1 MKRTKGFVKFHS
13 RVEYFSTD
21 IELVDLVVKNIQLL
35 KGENVIFKDLKPTIC
50 PNLAKYHNADDTRR
64 KAANHL
70 RKTLYVAFVKEIYEE
85 VTEYLIYI
93 LKEGAKQSN
102 NIRQLIGEHTKGVFT
117 DYEILSVRSLEAIQ
131 EQAVI
136 HIYQQLEAEKSTIE
150 LIKKICKKLSLKV
163 DLAIIDDALPY
174 LECRHIFVHSDGI
187 PNKEFITKHPNVT
200 IDKKNRISLSK
211 AFLKNAKDKIVRLI
225 SYIDQ
230 ELINNG
236 IVPEDEVN

>member
-35 KGENVIFKDLKPTIC
+35 KGENVIFKDLKPTIS
-50 PNLAKYHNADDTRR
+50 PNLAKYTNTNETRK

-70 RKTLYVAFVKEIYEE
+70 RKTIYVAFVKEIYEE

-93 LKEGAKQSN
+93 LREGAKQSN
-102 NIRQLIGEHTKGVFT
+102 NIRQLIGEHTKGVFS
-117 DYEILSVRSLEAIQ
+117 DYEILSAKSLDAIQ
-131 EQAVI
+131 EQAVL
-136 HIYQQLEAEKSTIE
+136 HIYQQLEAEKSTID

-163 DLAIIDDALPY
+163 DAETIDDALPY

-187 PNKEFITKHPNVT
+187 PNNEFVKKYPNVT
-200 IDKKNRISLSK
+200 IDQKKRITLSK
-211 AFLKNAKDKIVRLI
+211 IFLKNAKDKIVRLI
-225 SYIDQ
+225 SHIDQ